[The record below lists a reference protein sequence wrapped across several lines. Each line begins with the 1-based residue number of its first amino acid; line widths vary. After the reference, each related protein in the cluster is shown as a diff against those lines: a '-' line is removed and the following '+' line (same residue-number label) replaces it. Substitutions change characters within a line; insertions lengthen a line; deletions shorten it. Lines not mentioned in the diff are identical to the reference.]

1 MGSRVPPSIEPTSDL
16 AQRVAHLETQAL
28 AWQLLINSLLRAS
41 QDPQQLLEDIERD
54 VMAWRERDTPAARS
68 PASVNAR
75 AQVLQ
80 LIEGLRDVHRP
91 TGYAGH

>member
-1 MGSRVPPSIEPTSDL
+1 MASRSPLAVDTSSDL
-16 AQRVAHLETQAL
+16 DQRVARLETQAL

-41 QDPQQLLEDIERD
+41 HDPQRLLEDIERD

-68 PASVNAR
+68 PPSVNAR

-80 LIEGLRDVHRP
+80 LIEGLRETYRP
-91 TGYAGH
+91 YGYADH